1 MSIAPGSY
9 ITTCGMIEG
18 DDVDNVT
25 ILALCEQE
33 AIFLKPNQL
42 YKFEVV
48 EGCEKCKRI
57 QKLYLEG

>member
-1 MSIAPGSY
+1 M
-9 ITTCGMIEG
+9 TCGMIEG

-48 EGCEKCKRI
+48 EGCEKCERI